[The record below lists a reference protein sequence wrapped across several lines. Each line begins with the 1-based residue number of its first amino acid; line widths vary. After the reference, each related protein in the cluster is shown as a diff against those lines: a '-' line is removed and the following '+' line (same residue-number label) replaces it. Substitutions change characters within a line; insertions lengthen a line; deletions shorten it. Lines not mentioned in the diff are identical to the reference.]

1 MNYKLL
7 CLETVTAKELKDQ
20 KKLKLMRSIL

>member
-7 CLETVTAKELKDQ
+7 CLKIVTAKELKDQ